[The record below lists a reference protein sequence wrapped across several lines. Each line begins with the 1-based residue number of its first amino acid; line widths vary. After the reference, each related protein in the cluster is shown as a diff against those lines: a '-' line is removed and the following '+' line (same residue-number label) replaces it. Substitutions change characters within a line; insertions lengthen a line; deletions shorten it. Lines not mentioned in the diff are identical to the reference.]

1 MSESILPLFSL
12 MIFMVSSLTSR
23 SLVHFEFIFAY
34 GGRKCRNFILLH
46 EAILF
51 WQHHLLK
58 RLSFLL
64 CIFLLPLSYI
74 SRSQVHGF
82 ISVSLFCSIDLH
94 VCFCASAILFWLLQ
108 LCSIVWIKRAWYLQ
122 LRSLYSRLFW
132 LYRVFCVSTQ
142 IEKLFVLV
150 LWKNGIGVLI
160 EIALNL

>member
-1 MSESILPLFSL
+1 
-12 MIFMVSSLTSR
+12 MVSGLTFKF
-23 SLVHFEFIFAY
+23 LIYFEFIFVCGVREY
-34 GGRKCRNFILLH
+34 YDFILLH
-46 EAILF
+46 EAVQIL
-51 WQHHLLK
+51 QDHLLK
-58 RLSFLL
+58 RFFFLCCIFFSPVSYYKCISLFLSFLS
-64 CIFLLPLSYI
+64 C
-74 SRSQVHGF
+74 
-82 ISVSLFCSIDLH
+82 CIDLCA
-94 VCFCASAILFWLLQ
+94 CFCASAILFWLLQ